1 MSVAE
6 EGEHLETATWVS
18 ENACWNGKRTDES
31 AAEGTNM
38 CAWAAQHGNLE
49 MLQSLHANG
58 CPWDES
64 TCSSVAYEGHLEV
77 LQWLRAN
84 GCPWDTST
92 CHWAA
97 ANGHFD
103 MLSWAFANGAPH

>member
-1 MSVAE
+1 
-6 EGEHLETATWVS
+6 
-18 ENACWNGKRTDES
+18 
-31 AAEGTNM
+31 
-38 CAWAAQHGNLE
+38 
-49 MLQSLHANG
+49 
-58 CPWDES
+58 
-64 TCSSVAYEGHLEV
+64 VAYKGHLEV